1 MTPPLS
7 VAVVGSGPSGAYCAL
22 LLSEHASLDARV
34 DVYERLPAPYGLVRY
49 GVAPDHQKIK
59 SITASFADI
68 FEHPRVRFIGNVEV
82 GLDVSVDQLRD
93 RYDAVILACGAG
105 IGRRLGIAGE
115 GLPGVC
121 SATDF
126 VSWYSGHP
134 DTPAD
139 LFSADVFS
147 TGPSPADVFSAA
159 APVVGATEAVV
170 IGAGNVALDVARML
184 VRTPGELRRTDVPE
198 HVVQA
203 LAASSIR
210 KVTITARRGPA
221 FVKFTSK
228 ELAELGALD
237 SADVLVNPADLVLDQ
252 EQEAAVAASPAARRV
267 LDRLRDL
274 ADRPARCRPRSI
286 RFAFRHRP
294 AGFLGT
300 EAVQAVR
307 FERSAAGRDTIVD
320 IPAQFV
326 LRSIGYHGRPLP
338 GVPFDQR
345 TGTVPNEAGRVVGL
359 HGPVPGLYV
368 AGWIKRG
375 PTGVIGTNRRD
386 ASETV
391 NALADDARAAGRA
404 AACGHD
410 GAPGAPGSRTGQDPA
425 GVLAPDAAG
434 VVGWAGWRAIDR
446 SEQEYGARL
455 GRERVKLHDRTRL
468 LDAATTASATTA
480 SASGTSGR

>member
-1 MTPPLS
+1 MTLPLS

-22 LLSEHASLDARV
+22 LLSEHGSLDARV

-59 SITASFADI
+59 SITTSFAGI

-82 GLDVSVDQLRD
+82 GLDVSVEQLRD

-139 LFSADVFS
+139 LFSAEAS
-147 TGPSPADVFSAA
+147 
-159 APVVGATEAVV
+159 APVVTATEAVV

-184 VRTPGELRRTDVPE
+184 ARTPDELRKTDVPE
-198 HVVQA
+198 HVVEA

-228 ELAELGALD
+228 ELAELGALT
-237 SADVLVNPADLVLDQ
+237 SVDVLVDPADLVLDE
-252 EQEAAVAASPAARRV
+252 EQEAAVTANRAARRV

-274 ADRPARCRPRSI
+274 AERPARGCPRSI
-286 RFAFRHRP
+286 RFAFGHRP
-294 AGFLGT
+294 AGFLGIA
-300 EAVQAVR
+300 AVHAVR
-307 FERSAAGRDTIVD
+307 FERSAAGRDRIVD

-345 TGTVPNEAGRVVGL
+345 TGTVPNDAGRVVGR
-359 HGPVPGLYV
+359 HGPVPGLYA

-375 PTGVIGTNRRD
+375 PTGVIGTNRLD
-386 ASETV
+386 AAETV
-391 NALADDARAAGRA
+391 NALADDARAAARSRVA
-404 AACGHD
+404 AASGGPAWQD
-410 GAPGAPGSRTGQDPA
+410 SPAWQDPA
-425 GVLAPDAAG
+425 GVLAPDYAGAGQTVG
-434 VVGWAGWRAIDR
+434 VVGWAVWRAIDQTER
-446 SEQEYGARL
+446 EYGARL
-455 GRERVKLHDRTRL
+455 GRDRVKLHDRKRL
-468 LDAATTASATTA
+468 LDAATTGPASTGPAITGP
-480 SASGTSGR
+480 ASGTSGS